1 VRSVSVLVVKAA
13 LPCVE
18 MMVSLFIF
26 AIVST
31 MFTVSIVP
39 IFAFHH
45 SRCYPHQI
53 GYGNSYIGAR
63 LWTDMFAMPEVWKR
77 LPAVTG

>member
-1 VRSVSVLVVKAA
+1 MEEKNSGFSLNRRLLRA
-13 LPCVE
+13 LRRRARGEGGVTLVE

-31 MFTVSIVP
+31 MFTVSIVQYL
-39 IFAFHH
+39 H
-45 SRCYPHQI
+45 STT
-53 GYGNSYIGAR
+53 A
-63 LWTDMFAMPEVWKR
+63 DAMPKVWKR